1 MAKTKKTT
9 NKIKALPNGWVQ
21 GLPTTQQYGPWWLV
35 HAGNQLYITRS
46 QLLTIIR
53 ERVDVID
60 QHEKTI
66 IDLNNTIHAMQK
78 EMDINRKQRAASI
91 GACSVKMPSTPN
103 EVINGFLSDVHNMSS
118 EDLLKVFEGIVP
130 PMYREF
136 KQRHDNC
143 VSNAKYSG
151 KMMTGAQDVITE
163 CKLMQS

>member
-1 MAKTKKTT
+1 MQ
-9 NKIKALPNGWVQ
+9 NAL
-21 GLPTTQQYGPWWLV
+21 
-35 HAGNQLYITRS
+35 
-46 QLLTIIR
+46 
-53 ERVDVID
+53 
-60 QHEKTI
+60 
-66 IDLNNTIHAMQK
+66 DLNRK
-78 EMDINRKQRAASI
+78 ERDASI
-91 GACSVKMPSTPN
+91 GACSVKRPYTPQD
-103 EVINGFLSDVHNMSS
+103 VVNGFLSDVHNMSS